1 MNPVLQKKLSILIH
15 LASVD
20 GDFAKIEKSFILD
33 VCGENGVS
41 NQECEKLIENP
52 DPIGTLGA
60 LSYNKAVEYMSEC
73 ILLMI
78 IDGKIRRSEVL
89 LCEDIGL
96 KLGFQKSSIDNVI
109 EEVKEDLSKSRNK
122 IFALVES
129 LPHPGKV

>member
-20 GDFAKIEKSFILD
+20 GDFAKIEKSFILN
-33 VCGENGVS
+33 VCSENGVS
-41 NQECEKLIENP
+41 NQECEKLIDNP

-60 LSYNKAVEYMSEC
+60 LSYNKVVEYMSEC
-73 ILLMI
+73 ISLML

-109 EEVKEDLSKSRNK
+109 EDVKDNINSSRNS
-122 IFALVES
+122 ISNLVKA
-129 LPHPGKV
+129 LPHPSKV